1 MSNPSLSSQDVRTRV
16 LSLRDELIR
25 NLEFIQSCIEQD
37 REEMQKYFRQ
47 FKDLRYRPVLARDV
61 DGNPTEYGSPTEI
74 VREPLAVQFRTT
86 VKSLLDSIRVIESE
100 ILPED
105 NPEGRDTGGE
115 RSDAALKRRAAL
127 REGFQAPQSTPDA
140 PKPVDVEVQR
150 APKPVEPGA
159 EPVKAPVPKPWRETQ
174 PKALPEAPKPIA
186 EATPIEPVAPKP
198 PIAAP
203 IGLSPAL
210 RAQLSGSTAGAGG
223 SRTLDAMRDKYAS
236 PKTKKSKD

>member
-1 MSNPSLSSQDVRTRV
+1 MSNPALSSQDVRTRV

-37 REEMQKYFRQ
+37 RVEMQKYFKQ
-47 FKDLRYRPVLARDV
+47 FRDLRYRPVVARDV
-61 DGNPTEYGSPTEI
+61 DGNPTEYGSPTEV

-105 NPEGRDTGGE
+105 NPEGRDVGNS
-115 RSDAALKRRAAL
+115 SDAALKRRAAL
-127 REGFQAPQSTPDA
+127 REGFQAPQATPDA
-140 PKPVDVEVQR
+140 PKPVDVEVER
-150 APKPVEPGA
+150 APKESVKPPEP
-159 EPVKAPVPKPWRETQ
+159 KATPAPKPWRETQ
-174 PKALPEAPKPIA
+174 PKALPGPEPVKAPVIEPEAIEAPK
-186 EATPIEPVAPKP
+186 PKP

-210 RAQLSGSTAGAGG
+210 RAQLAGASG
-223 SRTLDAMRDKYAS
+223 LDAMREKYA
-236 PKTKKSKD
+236 PKGSKKSKD